1 MEFTWKIWNIFTAS
15 ITTLIVLCCRR
26 IFRAMKEKFTTD
38 ELHDRDE
45 DNYYIP
51 DDRGIPVEESR
62 DTTDLVTFPR
72 GSYGARRVV
81 LLGEDRNGV
90 GSHGNRSRET
100 TSSLIRLLIGPR
112 YS

>member
-1 MEFTWKIWNIFTAS
+1 MLPKDLSCNERKIHNDREA
-15 ITTLIVLCCRR
+15 
-26 IFRAMKEKFTTD
+26 D

-100 TSSLIRLLIGPR
+100 TSSLIRLLIGPQ